1 MEFIFELIIEVVLGL
16 VTDSGVEI
24 MTGSEETKK
33 WPKPVRI
40 FCVVTTIILSATVI
54 GFLLVYGIILM
65 IKGHVAVGILLFTG
79 KKTRFPNVHL
89 FGAAEVIIVLLDI
102 AYQGANASF
111 VLPALNVAVIGVKMY
126 SI

>member
-16 VTDSGVEI
+16 VTDSGVEV

-54 GFLLVYGIILM
+54 GVLLVYGIILM
-65 IKGHVAVGILLFTG
+65 IKGHVAVGVLLLVVGAILLIM
-79 KKTRFPNVHL
+79 
-89 FGAAEVIIVLLDI
+89 AIVKLRK
-102 AYQGANASF
+102 AYILYKSKQH
-111 VLPALNVAVIGVKMY
+111 
-126 SI
+126 